1 MGSVKEGMEGVMLG
15 WKLLMYSR
23 FEKLK
28 LTIQEGDCG
37 YVMVL
42 GVNLN
47 GLMHVLIGELK

>member
-1 MGSVKEGMEGVMLG
+1 
-15 WKLLMYSR
+15 MYSR